1 MLDEKGLIALCD
13 RLNIE
18 ISKANG
24 ELYNNKEK
32 EINYVNT
39 VHTTRLSL
47 NIFMMSYQQQAR
59 RELKRSLMP

>member
-1 MLDEKGLIALCD
+1 MSVEKRYENYDFEMLDEKGLIALCD

-32 EINYVNT
+32 
-39 VHTTRLSL
+39 
-47 NIFMMSYQQQAR
+47 
-59 RELKRSLMP
+59 KR